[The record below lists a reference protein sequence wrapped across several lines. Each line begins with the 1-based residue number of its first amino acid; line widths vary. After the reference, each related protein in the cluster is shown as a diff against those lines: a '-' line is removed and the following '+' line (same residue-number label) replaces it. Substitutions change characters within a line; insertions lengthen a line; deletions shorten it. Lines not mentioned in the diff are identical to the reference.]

1 MNSTSTLTV
10 MNAPALVIVLAA
22 GEGTRMK
29 SDLAK
34 VLHPVLGTPLLGHVL
49 REVGGLG
56 AAETVVVVGHQRQR
70 VIDYLAA
77 DFPTVRTA
85 VQEQQ
90 AGTGHAVRCALTA
103 VAADGVGEA
112 GTVLVTA
119 GDTPLLTTA
128 TLAELVAEHERT
140 SASATVLSAIVPDAT
155 GYGRIVRAADGSVL
169 GIVEHKDAST
179 EQLAIAEI
187 NSGVYIFDR
196 VALTAAL
203 SRLTTD
209 NSQGEEYLTDVLG
222 ILRSAGQ
229 RVSAAVAADA
239 DDVHGINDRV
249 QLAAAGRVLSSRVNE
264 RLMRSGVTIVDPDT
278 TWISPE
284 ASVGRDAVIERNCS
298 IMPGCAVA
306 ARAQIGP
313 DTTLIDTV
321 VGEGAV
327 VLRSHCTGATIAAD
341 ANVGPFSYLRPGA
354 DLRDGA
360 KAGAFVEIK
369 KSVVGEGSK
378 VPHLSYVGDAEIG
391 PGSNIG
397 AATVFVNYDGVH
409 KHRTTIGRDVRIG
422 SDTMLVAPVS
432 VGDGAYTAAGS
443 VITDDVPAGSLGL
456 GRARQRNIDGWVVTR
471 RPGSPAATA
480 AVAADSAAGV
490 GAAGAGAAGTGAAD
504 PEAAGTADAE

>member
-1 MNSTSTLTV
+1 
-10 MNAPALVIVLAA
+10 
-22 GEGTRMK
+22 MK

-56 AAETVVVVGHQRQR
+56 AAQTVVVVGHQRER
-70 VIDYLAA
+70 VTEYLAA
-77 DFPTVRTA
+77 DFPDVHTA
-85 VQEQQ
+85 VQDRQ

-103 VAADGVGEA
+103 MAAAGITDAAA

-128 TLAELVAEHERT
+128 TLTELVAEHERT

-155 GYGRIVRAADGSVL
+155 GYGRIVRAPDGSVV
-169 GIVEHKDAST
+169 GIVEHKDASE
-179 EQLAIAEI
+179 EQLAISEI

-196 VALTAAL
+196 VALSAGL

-222 ILRSAGQ
+222 ILRVAGL
-229 RVSAAVAADA
+229 RISAAVAADA

-249 QLAAAGRVLSSRVNE
+249 QLAAAAKVLQSRVND

-278 TWISPE
+278 TWISPVV
-284 ASVGRDAVIERNCS
+284 SVGRDAVIERNSS
-298 IMPGCAVA
+298 IMPGSEVG
-306 ARAQIGP
+306 ARAHIGP
-313 DTTLIDTV
+313 DTTLLDTF
-321 VGEGAV
+321 VGPGAV
-327 VLRSHCTGATIAAD
+327 VLRSHCDSAVIAAD
-341 ANVGPFSYLRPGA
+341 ASVGPFSYLRPGA
-354 DLRDGA
+354 DLRAGA

-378 VPHLSYVGDAEIG
+378 VPHLSYVGDAQIG

-443 VITDDVPAGSLGL
+443 VITEDVPAGALGL
-456 GRARQRNIDGWVVTR
+456 GRARQRNIDGWVEAR
-471 RPGSPAATA
+471 RAGSPAATA
-480 AVAADSAAGV
+480 AAASADTAV
-490 GAAGAGAAGTGAAD
+490 SAPGAE
-504 PEAAGTADAE
+504 PEAPTGVV